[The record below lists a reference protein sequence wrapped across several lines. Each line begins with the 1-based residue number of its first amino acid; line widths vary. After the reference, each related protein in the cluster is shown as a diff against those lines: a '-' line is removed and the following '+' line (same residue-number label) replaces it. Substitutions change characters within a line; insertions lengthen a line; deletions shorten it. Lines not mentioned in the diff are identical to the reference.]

1 MISFIV
7 DMFKFIG
14 FLGSFVIT
22 CIGFVFTFGG
32 ICCVC
37 HEPSVMNV
45 IVTIV
50 CCSVMCMGF
59 FSMNKLTE

>member
-22 CIGFVFTFGG
+22 CVGFVFTFGG
-32 ICCVC
+32 ICSVC

-50 CCSVMCMGF
+50 GGCVMGGGF
-59 FSMNKLTE
+59 FTMNKLVE